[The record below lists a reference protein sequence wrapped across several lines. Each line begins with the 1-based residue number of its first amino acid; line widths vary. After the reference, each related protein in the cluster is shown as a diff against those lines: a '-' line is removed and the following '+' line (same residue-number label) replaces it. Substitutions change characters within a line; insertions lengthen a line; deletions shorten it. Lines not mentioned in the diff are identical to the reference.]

1 MYIPNEDTVPVP
13 FTYTGTVQVKV
24 KLIDKDDGMPFSL
37 RIITFLSQSAD
48 ESKPITGMIGGLCSQ
63 SGRRSLGN
71 QRRGLNGTCFF
82 LFNPL
87 IYERYRRARGG
98 ERGEGPFI
106 KIII

>member
-1 MYIPNEDTVPVP
+1 
-13 FTYTGTVQVKV
+13 VQPIREK
-24 KLIDKDDGMPFSL
+24 IAG
-37 RIITFLSQSAD
+37 QS
-48 ESKPITGMIGGLCSQ
+48 E
-63 SGRRSLGN
+63 
-71 QRRGLNGTCFF
+71 RGSLNGTCFF

>member
-1 MYIPNEDTVPVP
+1 MLY
-13 FTYTGTVQVKV
+13 
-24 KLIDKDDGMPFSL
+24 SL
-37 RIITFLSQSAD
+37 RIIPFLSKSAD
-48 ESKPITGMIGGLCSQ
+48 ESKPITEKIGGLCSQ

-98 ERGEGPFI
+98 EKGGEGPFI
-106 KIII
+106 KIKI